1 MTTGFNKMILGQ
13 PVTVLRDLNATANG
27 KRIRIESGEHVW
39 TVAPCGLKP
48 NGGVKASPGRASEG
62 GKIRRDDTGGTAPG
76 KQQVAEVLYL
86 YGARPGF
93 SPSQYAKGQRMGKRT
108 VCAWM
113 HGRAS
118 GIAPEG
124 LGRWVPLRYN
134 PKVSDKFHIGTF
146 DAANMLGSGAQ
157 LNCVRFDS
165 RGALVWME
173 N

>member
-1 MTTGFNKMILGQ
+1 MIFGQ
-13 PVTVLRDLNATANG
+13 SVTVLRDLNATTNG

-48 NGGVKASPGRASEG
+48 NGDVKASPGKAAEG

-113 HGRAS
+113 HGTAS
-118 GIAPEG
+118 KIPPEG
-124 LGRWVPLRYN
+124 AGRWVNLRFN
-134 PKVSDKFHIGTF
+134 PKVSDKFHVGTF
-146 DAANMLGSGAQ
+146 DASSVLDSGAR

-165 RGALVWME
+165 RGAFVFIPWE
-173 N
+173 D